1 MLGCEAGPRPQC
13 GGFHGLPAWLRLHTA
28 KVQGYR
34 VHRPGYHI
42 VTSEAA
48 PHSTEMRLCDDVP
61 GKALLLERVS
71 AFPQRPCE
79 GGIGQERDDLAGK
92 I

>member
-1 MLGCEAGPRPQC
+1 
-13 GGFHGLPAWLRLHTA
+13 
-28 KVQGYR
+28 
-34 VHRPGYHI
+34 
-42 VTSEAA
+42 
-48 PHSTEMRLCDDVP
+48 MRLCDDVP

-71 AFPQRPCE
+71 AFPQRLCE